1 MHRGDVFLWHDGDM
15 KKHIRIFD
23 LGEMTD
29 ACHVKLWSR
38 VEEVDGGYALF
49 VWVQSSYFRVRGERG
64 QGIPSLYDIDKEA
77 KTFRYGPVDDRVWLD
92 MNRWGIER
100 DAEREYARIFKA
112 WSGRMP
118 LIHTERV

>member
-1 MHRGDVFLWHDGDM
+1 MHRGDVFVWHSGDM

-29 ACHVKLWSR
+29 SCCVKLWSR

-49 VWVQSSYFRVRGERG
+49 VWVHTSYFRVRGMRG

>member
-1 MHRGDVFLWHDGDM
+1 M
-15 KKHIRIFD
+15 KKIIRRY
-23 LGEMTD
+23 EMGDITD
-29 ACHVKLWSR
+29 ACHVKLCSR
-38 VEEVDGGYALF
+38 VDAVDGGFALF
-49 VWVQSSYFRVRGERG
+49 VWVHTSYFRVRGMRG
-64 QGIPSLYDIDKEA
+64 EGIPSLYDVDKDA

-100 DAEREYARIFKA
+100 DAEMEYARIFKA